1 MNKLLESFFMVLL
14 GALLVAYSE
23 AMTAWLVMI
32 CGGAFV
38 LAGGL
43 SLLGWMVQR
52 KEARVAPLYPLVGV
66 GSALFGLMLLIF
78 PNSFITA
85 LMYLLAVVLLVAGT
99 VQCYSFWD
107 MRRKGVSV
115 HAACYIVPLLTLGVG
130 LYILTAPTLTASLPF
145 ILMGAACILHGL
157 MDLITVI
164 LVWRRNRQLKKE
176 EARVVVTEVEQLP

>member
-1 MNKLLESFFMVLL
+1 MNKLLESLLMVLL
-14 GALLVAYSE
+14 GVLLVVYSE
-23 AMTAWLVMI
+23 EVTAWLVMI

-43 SLLGWMVQR
+43 SVLGWLAR
-52 KEARVAPLYPLVGV
+52 RREDRVAPLYPLVGL
-66 GSALFGLMLLIF
+66 GSALFGLMLLVF

-107 MRRKGVSV
+107 MRGKGVRV

-145 ILMGAACILHGL
+145 ILMGVACILHGV
-157 MDLITVI
+157 MDFISVV
-164 LVWRRNRQLKKE
+164 LVWRSNRQQKKA
-176 EARVVVTEVEQLP
+176 EAKAVAAEIEQLN